1 MLPWKKTLNKP
12 QKTQPDISISIVN
25 TNNRE
30 VVLQCLASVFETS
43 GDLDLEVIVVNNAC
57 TDGSTQ
63 AIATRYP
70 QVRLI
75 EHSQMLGFSTNN
87 NLAFAQA
94 CGRYLML
101 LNDDTIVQ
109 PGAFQA
115 MVAFMDSHP
124 EAGVVGALLLNAD
137 GSFQKCY
144 DHNPHPLY
152 DGLQPLSEY
161 LFPLPISHGQPLEV
175 ASVSGACM
183 MIQAQVAKK
192 IGYLDTRFDP
202 LYSEEVD
209 WCFRIWKAGWKI
221 YHLPDARVVHLGGA
235 TMNRL
240 PVKRYE
246 RIFEKKALFFRKHYG
261 SGVVC
266 LYKISLFSINLAK
279 SFVWAALW
287 LFRNENAKQELKI
300 HWNMVMRSLFL

>member
-1 MLPWKKTLNKP
+1 MNKP

-43 GDLDLEVIVVNNAC
+43 SDLDLEVIVVNNAC

-161 LFPLPISHGQPLEV
+161 LFPLPPSHGLPLQV
-175 ASVSGACM
+175 GTVHGACLM
-183 MIQAQVAKK
+183 VRRSAAET

-202 LYSEEVD
+202 LYSEETD
-209 WCFRIWKAGWKI
+209 WCFRFRKAGWKV
-221 YHLPDARVVHLGGA
+221 YHLPAARVIHLEA
-235 TMNRL
+235 KTMNRA

-246 RIFEKKALFFRKHYG
+246 RIFEKKAVFFRKHYG
-261 SGVVC
+261 WGTVA
-266 LYKISLFSINLAK
+266 LYKTCLFGINLAK
-279 SFVWAALW
+279 ALVWSLLW
-287 LFRNENAKQELKI
+287 GTGKKSADDEAKI
-300 HWNMVMRSLFL
+300 HWNMVRRALFL